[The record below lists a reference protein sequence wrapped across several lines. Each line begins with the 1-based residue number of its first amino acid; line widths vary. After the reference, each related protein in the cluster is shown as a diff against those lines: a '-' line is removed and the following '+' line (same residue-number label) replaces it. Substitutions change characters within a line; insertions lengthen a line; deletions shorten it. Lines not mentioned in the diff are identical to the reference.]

1 MSRIALLAALLAAGL
16 LTACQNTINGYD
28 AKTESSQDRR
38 FIWGIPQND
47 R

>member
-1 MSRIALLAALLAAGL
+1 MSRIALLAALFASALLAAC
-16 LTACQNTINGYD
+16 TATTNGYN
-28 AKTESSQDRR
+28 AKTESDQDRR